1 MPIVDFCVTII
12 ANVTKE
18 EIKMK
23 YKYILFDLDG
33 TLIDTNQLIINSF
46 KHTYKTHLNRDV
58 EESEIYK
65 YFGEPL
71 ITTLRRFSEDNAEE
85 LFKTYIDFN
94 ESEHDSNVAL
104 CSNIRECLEG
114 LRELGC
120 KLAVVTS
127 KREKMAHRGLELFDI
142 IKFFSVV
149 VTIDDT
155 KHYKP
160 HPEPVLKALELLG
173 AKPEEAL
180 MIGDSVFDIKCAH
193 NAAVKAALV
202 TWGAAANHQD
212 KEKPDYVVDNAL
224 DIVDIAR
231 G

>member
-1 MPIVDFCVTII
+1 
-12 ANVTKE
+12 
-18 EIKMK
+18 MK

-58 EESEIYK
+58 PESDIYK

-71 ITTLRRFSEDNAEE
+71 ITTLKRYSEDNAEE

-94 ESEHDSNVAL
+94 EREHDRSVTL
-104 CSNIRECLEG
+104 CCNIKECLED
-114 LRELGC
+114 LKELGC
-120 KLAVVTS
+120 ILAVVTS
-127 KREKMAHRGLELFDI
+127 KREKMTKKGLELFDI
-142 IKFFSVV
+142 NKFFSVV
-149 VTIDDT
+149 VTMDAT
-155 KHYKP
+155 KNHKP

-193 NAAVKAALV
+193 NAGIKAVLV
-202 TWGAAANHQD
+202 SWGAATGHQAI
-212 KEKPDYVVDNAL
+212 EKPDYVANDAL
-224 DIVDIAR
+224 EIVDIAR

>member
-1 MPIVDFCVTII
+1 
-12 ANVTKE
+12 
-18 EIKMK
+18 MK

-46 KHTYKTHLNRDV
+46 KHTYKTHLNKDV

-71 ITTLRRFSEDNAEE
+71 ITTLRRYSEDNAEE
-85 LFKTYIDFN
+85 LYKTYTDFN
-94 ESEHDSNVAL
+94 ESKHDSSVAL
-104 CSNIRECLEG
+104 CCNIKECLEA
-114 LRELGC
+114 LKELGC
-120 KLAVVTS
+120 ILAVVTS
-127 KREKMAHRGLELFDI
+127 KRAKMAHRGLELFDI
-142 IKFFSVV
+142 MKFFSVV

-155 KHYKP
+155 EHHKP
-160 HPEPVLKALELLG
+160 HPEPVLKALEFLG

-180 MIGDSVFDIKCAH
+180 MIGDSIFDIKCAH
-193 NAAVKAALV
+193 NADVKAVLV

-212 KEKPDYVVDNAL
+212 KEKPDYVVDDAL
-224 DIVDIAR
+224 EIVDIAR